1 MFWHSLWMYEIH
13 GKKMVLHN
21 NYTYKIEKWVDTC
34 ANKNINF
41 HSYVIRIHN
50 LGPIFAYGLQGH
62 N

>member
-1 MFWHSLWMYEIH
+1 MYEIH

-41 HSYVIRIHN
+41 HSYVIKIHN